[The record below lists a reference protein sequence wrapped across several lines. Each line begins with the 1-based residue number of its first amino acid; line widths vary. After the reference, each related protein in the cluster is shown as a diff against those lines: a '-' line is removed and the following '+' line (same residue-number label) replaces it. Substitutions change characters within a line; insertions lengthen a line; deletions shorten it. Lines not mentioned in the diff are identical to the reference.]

1 MNRCKSLFR
10 PLPIVLA
17 LHAAFLSSSYA
28 GDFSIATGETN
39 SSAQTLPTNGV
50 VQSGGTLSTSGT
62 TVAVTIGSGTSN
74 LTNSGTISQTGTG
87 RTIDANAGTPVFTL
101 TNNAGGLITAA
112 GNVAIRLNRTA
123 GSYLIDNQGTIAQTG
138 PAVNGERAIKA
149 DAAYTSTD
157 NRIFNGSATNTA
169 AVISSTGNDAIRL
182 GSNFTLTNYGSIYS
196 TGSVNTSCPSYVDTA
211 LGCSNDYSAADGVAI
226 ENGRQNV
233 VILNYGSI
241 SGPRHAVDGGDP
253 VAAVADSDLIG
264 TDQLV
269 VTSTGPNGVTFNKV
283 VNGVTTTG
291 VTIANPVVINYA
303 GGTLTGNNGSGVGL
317 DGHGVVINHGTITGN
332 YAGAGNVFDHEGY
345 GLTTSNGDGDG
356 VDIDGVAYVENW
368 GTIRGTGAGGY
379 DSDGNPNGADG
390 IAAGGGTIIN
400 HVSATISGQSKGIL
414 IDDGANGS
422 TGAVRGTATA
432 NGTTA
437 RIYNEGNITGEKKT
451 AIGLV
456 GNFNDILI
464 NYGTGVI
471 TGGADSVQ
479 VDALASTTP
488 AAAIQMG
495 DGDDT
500 LTNYG
505 KIEGKNGLA
514 IDMGIGNDTLKLFN
528 GGTTGIVIGTVAGG
542 MGTDTLETGGTQKFE
557 TGTLSGFESYIVRD
571 GSTTFNYGLGS
582 VTSLQVDAGASL
594 QINGDVSTTGNVT
607 LDGSFKG
614 SSTMAPR
621 AIAVGGN
628 LALGASSVVEMRLGP
643 GNTSDK
649 FQVAGSTTFTSGA
662 TIRPIANSYVSGGS
676 YALVQGGVFSTPILA
691 SDANTATVSYA
702 LSNSGADLLLTA
714 TRTAT
719 MSSLATGGN
728 SGLANTLDALGQS
741 GSSDANQLL
750 GALDSQPNAT
760 AFNEALKQIAPDS
773 SGASLQ
779 ATQVAT
785 GTIFSALGSRID
797 TARSG
802 TLAQAERGLS
812 AGETANRRMWVEG
825 LGAWGEQD
833 SRANSTGYK
842 IGAGG
847 LAFGFEVD
855 RSAREVMG
863 VSAGY
868 TRAKVEGTDS
878 ASGDDVRVHGY
889 HMGGYF
895 SRTDNDMTLDALVV
909 LGYNEY
915 DSQRRVVFPGFAET
929 VRGEYQGWS
938 IGGRVEFGLP
948 FSMSTAW
955 SGRWLAGARAGY
967 LGTEGYTEQGSA
979 GAVQRVD
986 GNDATSLQSAL
997 GIELT
1002 QQISNES
1009 QLQLRARYLHEF
1021 ADSPDIKAS
1030 FVAGGPSFTSEN
1042 VKPNRDSLLLGV
1054 SYRLATRQGVTFGIG
1069 YDAEIKEKYL
1079 AHQLTARAV
1088 WNF

>member
-1 MNRCKSLFR
+1 MSRCKLLFH

-28 GDFSIATGETN
+28 GDFSIAAGETN
-39 SSAQTLPTNGV
+39 SSAQTLPMNGV

-62 TVAVTIGSGTSN
+62 SVAITIGTGTSN
-74 LTNSGTISQTGTG
+74 LVNSGTISQAGTG

-101 TNNAGGLITAA
+101 TNNAGGLIAA
-112 GNVAIRLNRTA
+112 TGNVVIRLNRTA

-149 DAAYTSTD
+149 DAAYTSTN
-157 NRIFNGSATNTA
+157 NRIINGSITNSA

-196 TGSVNTSCPSYVDTA
+196 TGSVNTSCPSYVDTT
-211 LGCSNDYSAADGVAI
+211 LGCTHDYSAADGVAI
-226 ENGRQNV
+226 ENGRRNV

-241 SGPRHAVDGGDP
+241 VGPRHAIDGGDP
-253 VAAVADSDLIG
+253 VAAVADNDLIG
-264 TDQLV
+264 IDQLV

-291 VTIANPVVINYA
+291 VSIANPVVFNYA

-317 DGHGVVINHGTITGN
+317 DGHGVVINYGTITGN
-332 YAGAGNVFDHEGY
+332 YAGAGNIFDHEGY

-368 GTIRGTGAGGY
+368 GTIRGSGAGGY

-400 HVSATISGQSKGIL
+400 HAGATISGQSKGIL

-422 TGAVRGTATA
+422 TSAVRGTATA
-432 NGTTA
+432 NGATA
-437 RIYNEGNITGEKKT
+437 QIYNEGNIIGEKKT

-464 NYGTGVI
+464 NDSTGVI
-471 TGGADSVQ
+471 TGGADSAQ
-479 VDALASTTP
+479 VDALADTTP

-495 DGDDT
+495 DGNDT

-505 KIEGKNGLA
+505 KIEGKNALA
-514 IDMGIGNDTLKLFN
+514 IDMGNGNDTIKLFN
-528 GGTTGIVIGTVAGG
+528 GGTTGIVIGTVNGGAGL
-542 MGTDTLETGGTQKFE
+542 DTLETGGAQRFE
-557 TGTLSGFESYIVRD
+557 AGKLNGFESYIVHD
-571 GSTTFNYGLGS
+571 GNTTFNYSLGS
-582 VTSLQVDAGASL
+582 VTSLQVDTGASL
-594 QINGDVSTTGNVT
+594 QINGNVSTTGNVT
-607 LDGSFKG
+607 LDGSFKV
-614 SSTMAPR
+614 STATAPR
-621 AIAVGGN
+621 TIAVGGDF
-628 LALGASSVVEMRLGP
+628 AMGANSVVEMRLGP
-643 GNTSDK
+643 INTSDK
-649 FQVAGSTTFTSGA
+649 FQVAGSASFSSGA
-662 TIRPIANSYVSGGS
+662 TIRPIANSYVSSGN
-676 YALVQGGVFSTPILA
+676 YALIQGGVSSAPILV
-691 SDANTATVSYA
+691 SGANSATVSYA

-714 TRTAT
+714 TRTAA

-728 SGLANTLDALGQS
+728 SGLATTLEALGQS
-741 GSSDANQLL
+741 GNSDTHELL
-750 GALDSQPNAT
+750 GALDSQPNTT
-760 AFNEALKQIAPDS
+760 AFNEALKQISPDT

-785 GTIFSALGSRID
+785 GTMFSAFGTRID

-802 TLAQAERGLS
+802 IAQTERSLS
-812 AGETANRRMWVEG
+812 AGETTNRRAWVEG
-825 LGAWGEQD
+825 LGTWAKQD
-833 SRANSTGYK
+833 PRANSTGYK

-847 LAFGFEVD
+847 FAFGFEVD

-868 TRAKVEGTDS
+868 TRAKADGTES
-878 ASGDDVRVHGY
+878 ASGDDVRVGGY
-889 HMGGYF
+889 HLGGYF
-895 SRTDNDMTLDALVV
+895 SRTDNGMTLDASVL
-909 LGYNEY
+909 LGYNDY

-938 IGGRVEFGLP
+938 MGGRVEFGLP
-948 FSMSTAW
+948 FSMSTSW

-967 LGTEGYTEQGSA
+967 LATEGYSEQGSP
-979 GAVQRVD
+979 GAAQRID
-986 GNDATSLQSAL
+986 SNHATSLQSVL

-1009 QLQLRARYLHEF
+1009 QLQLRARYQHEF
-1021 ADSPDIKAS
+1021 ANSPDIRAS
-1030 FVAGGPSFTSEN
+1030 FVASGPSFTSEN
-1042 VKPNRDSLLLGV
+1042 VKPNRDSLLLGI
-1054 SYRLATRQGVTFGIG
+1054 SFRMANQQGAMFGIG

-1079 AHQLTARAV
+1079 AHQLSARAV